1 MRPAAQMAAPG
12 ADPEYAG
19 YARVATR
26 TLSLEHVS
34 VRRARDFTL
43 ATLRRWGLAP
53 LGDDMSIVVSEL
65 LTNALRHGR
74 HDRET
79 GTGRRTGGWPIRLGL
94 LCRDDCVLCAVAD
107 PSPQPPVMREP
118 DYLAETGRGL
128 HVVASLS
135 ENWGCCTV
143 PRQDGK
149 VVWALFVPEWRGE
162 PAGIPAPE
170 VLGNVAG
177 PVGST
182 VRGARGR
189 AV

>member
-1 MRPAAQMAAPG
+1 MRPAAQMAAPA
-12 ADPEYAG
+12 ADPGYAG
-19 YARVATR
+19 YARIATR

-53 LGDDMSIVVSEL
+53 LGDDMSVVVSEL
-65 LTNALRHGR
+65 LTNALRYGR
-74 HDRET
+74 HDCEP
-79 GTGRRTGGWPIRLGL
+79 GTGRRAGGWPIRLGL
-94 LCRDDCVLCAVAD
+94 LCRGECVLCAVAD
-107 PSPQPPVMREP
+107 PSPEPPVMREP

-135 ENWGCCTV
+135 ESWGCTV

-149 VVWALFVPEWRGE
+149 VVWALFLPEWRLD
-162 PAGIPAPE
+162 PAATPAPE
-170 VLGNVAG
+170 VLGSV
-177 PVGST
+177 VGS
-182 VRGARGR
+182 VGSGPGARGR